1 MKKYKKCANI
11 ILGTSIIAIVLN
23 LFFVNTELFPAGIY
37 GLVTLYHAK
46 VGMELY
52 LTVLLANIFFIL
64 LGYLVFPR
72 EKMKK
77 AYLTFMLIP
86 LFVFLTKD
94 IVAFI
99 NLDGVDKL
107 LLAMYGGVLMGVGTR
122 FIYKE
127 GLYISGSDII
137 AEIEKAF
144 PSWHHSIA
152 VYVVDFIV
160 VLIASAMYGIEASL
174 YSLLSITIIE
184 YLSKRASLG
193 VSDSKVFYIITKKD
207 SEVRKFILEDMHY
220 ELTVF
225 DVKGGFLK
233 TKNKVLMSVIPTKD
247 YYKLKEGVKSID
259 PEAFI
264 SITDSYEAINQNG
277 HLKKKKKESI

>member
-23 LFFVNTELFPAGIY
+23 LFFVNTDLFPAGIY
-37 GLVTLYHAK
+37 GLVTLYHAQ

-52 LTVLLANIFFIL
+52 LTILLANIFFIVF
-64 LGYLVFPR
+64 GYLVLPR
-72 EKMKK
+72 EKMRK

-94 IVAFI
+94 ISTLI

-107 LLAMYGGVLMGVGTR
+107 LLTIYGGVLMGVGTR

-127 GLYISGSDII
+127 GFYISGSDVI
-137 AEIEKAF
+137 AEVEKSF
-144 PSWHHSIA
+144 PSWHHSFT
-152 VYVVDFIV
+152 VYIVDLFV
-160 VLIASAMYGIEASL
+160 VLFASFMYGIETSL
-174 YSLLSITIIE
+174 YSLLSIIIIE
-184 YLSKRASLG
+184 GLSKRASLG
-193 VSDSKVFYIITKKD
+193 ISDSKVFYIITKKD
-207 SEVRKFILEDMHY
+207 AEVRKFILEEMHY

-247 YYKLKEGVKSID
+247 YYKLKEGVKVID

-264 SITDSYEAINQNG
+264 SITDSYEAINQNN